1 MIYMKKRSLK
11 LLLRNV
17 VILFLFIMVLH
28 FIFNSLLAKKEFVTK
43 ELVVMPGDTLWSIAN
58 EMVDEDNTDVYRIM
72 YDIKEIN
79 NMTDSIIYVGDIIFV
94 PIY

>member
-1 MIYMKKRSLK
+1 MKKRSFKILF
-11 LLLRNV
+11 RNV
-17 VILFLFIMVLH
+17 AILFLFIMVLH
-28 FIFNSLLAKKEFVTK
+28 FIFNSLFAKKEFATK

-58 EMVDEDNTDVYRIM
+58 EMVDKDNTDVYRIM

-79 NMTDSIIYVGDIIFV
+79 NMTDSILYVGDIILV

>member
-1 MIYMKKRSLK
+1 MKKRSFK
-11 LLLRNV
+11 LLFRNV
-17 VILFLFIMVLH
+17 AILFLFIMVLH
-28 FIFNSLLAKKEFVTK
+28 FIFNSLFAKKEFATK

-58 EMVDEDNTDVYRIM
+58 EMIDKDNADVYRIM

-79 NMTDSIIYVGDIIFV
+79 NMTDSILYVGDIILV

>member
-1 MIYMKKRSLK
+1 MKKRSLK

-17 VILFLFIMVLH
+17 AILFLFIMVLH
-28 FIFNSLLAKKEFVTK
+28 FIFNSLFAKKEFATK

-58 EMVDEDNTDVYRIM
+58 EMVDKDNTDVYRIM

-79 NMTDSIIYVGDIIFV
+79 NMTDSILYVGDIILV